1 MSVREGIG
9 TLSPRR
15 PVQVD
20 VSPRATVRVVRIAV
34 VVPCYNR
41 RADAEAVLED
51 LARVEV
57 EWRIQADAERAG
69 TECRPTKGRPTRVDL
84 RVLLVDNAS
93 DQPLST
99 VTGSWAGKKPGEG
112 GVWLE
117 HLRSPTNSGGSGG
130 YNQGMAR
137 VLSWW
142 QTAGGWDPE
151 YVWLVDSD
159 ARVAPKTLSA
169 LLEVMER
176 DASIVAAGS
185 VICDP
190 LTGQAFELGGNQ
202 NPRTGHFEPMVLG
215 EVGVVG
221 GDDGLVDCDY
231 VAACC
236 ALVRSDAI
244 RATGLFPDRFLNA
257 DDVEWFIRMKQTT
270 GGRIV
275 GVPSS
280 LAMHPR
286 FDRFPTWTRYYM
298 CRNAMGPLEAVG
310 GGVWSRFVRAKQEV
324 LRAVQQAIMG
334 RMDLAGLHVR
344 GLKHAAEAKTIGMAP
359 DGVIKL
365 EPTRPWK
372 HLRED
377 LERQLSSRAR
387 GAGTWVLNDLA
398 IGSEAEEE
406 MRSHIEQMG
415 GVCRWPTP
423 KRERGVAASVLAAAG
438 RWCFG
443 PRADV
448 AVVPARGRPSAWLSG
463 RVMVQATPPGYV
475 IKRYGRVRT
484 ITNAAKV
491 LLVGGWQGLRCTFR
505 AAEFCE
511 LPEAPSGPVAGS
523 GMGDVRDRAALPPS
537 AQTGSRSNE
546 QAGES
551 GGKTGAPT
559 GRAAATSPMG
569 EVGQAGRQ
577 AHAPS
582 LTVIVLS
589 YNRWDALRATLQSL
603 LADPTV
609 QAAGGAESI
618 LVADNGST
626 DGTPGKLAAEFPGV
640 GVMAMDTNLGVEAFN
655 LAVGACESD
664 LVLVLD
670 DDATVV
676 PRALRSAV
684 ECLEARPELGAV
696 AFLPRHPRTGR
707 AEWSFGERDDVGR
720 WTSDAWPVM
729 GCANLVRRRDWAAAG
744 GYEQEFFLYRNDTDL
759 ALKMLA
765 MRRGVYFDSTW
776 VALHDTAAGA
786 GSRKSARWHRMATR
800 NWVWVCR
807 RHGRG
812 AARVGAAAAGWVWAH
827 ALAGLSPARQW
838 ATLRGGVE
846 GVVSA
851 PPPLNAAV
859 APDGSHLAGLLALR
873 RGAKRHRRA

>member
-1 MSVREGIG
+1 MGVGIGGGPSVREGIAE
-9 TLSPRR
+9 LLPRR
-15 PVQVD
+15 PVRVEVD
-20 VSPRATVRVVRIAV
+20 GAAAVRVVRIAV
-34 VVPCYNR
+34 VVPCFNR
-41 RADAEAVLED
+41 RPDAEAVLED
-51 LARVEV
+51 LARVELEGDGRRV
-57 EWRIQADAERAG
+57 EM
-69 TECRPTKGRPTRVDL
+69 

-93 DQPLST
+93 DEPLST

-130 YNQGMAR
+130 YNLGMAR

-142 QTAGGWDPE
+142 QQGEGWDPE

-159 ARVAPKTLSA
+159 ARVAPGTLGP

-176 DASIVAAGS
+176 DESIVGAGS

-221 GDDGLVDCDY
+221 GEDGLVDCDY

-270 GGRIV
+270 GGRVV
-275 GVPSS
+275 GVPRS

-298 CRNAMGPLEAVG
+298 CRNAFGPLEAVG
-310 GGVWSRFVRAKQEV
+310 GGAWSRFVRAKQEV
-324 LRAVQQAIMG
+324 LRGVQQAIMG

-344 GLKHAAEAKTIGMAP
+344 GLKDAADAKTIGIAP
-359 DGVIKL
+359 DGVIRL

-377 LERQLSSRAR
+377 LERELGPRAK
-387 GAGTWVLNDLA
+387 GAGVWVLNELA
-398 IGSEAEEE
+398 IGEAAERE
-406 MRSHIEQMG
+406 MQSQLDAT
-415 GVCRWPTP
+415 GVERKWPTP
-423 KRERGVAASVLAAAG
+423 KRERGVAASLLGAAG
-438 RWCFG
+438 RWVFG

-448 AVVPARGRPSAWLSG
+448 AVVPARGKPSAWLSG
-463 RVMVQATPPGYV
+463 RVMVQGTPPGYV
-475 IKRYGRVRT
+475 IKRFGRVRT
-484 ITNAAKV
+484 VVDAARV
-491 LLVGGWQGLRCTFR
+491 LVMGGWQGLRCTFR

-511 LPEAPSGPVAGS
+511 LPKVGNVGCGMLDVGRGGDFGLRILDCGLSGEEGREKVGTAGAPSAAIGGTSPLGEVERG
-523 GMGDVRDRAALPPS
+523 GDV
-537 AQTGSRSNE
+537 Q
-546 QAGES
+546 QA
-551 GGKTGAPT
+551 
-559 GRAAATSPMG
+559 
-569 EVGQAGRQ
+569 V
-577 AHAPS
+577 S
-582 LTVIVLS
+582 LTVVVLS
-589 YNRWDALRATLQSL
+589 YNRWSALRSTLDSL
-603 LADPTV
+603 RADPTV
-609 QAAGGAESI
+609 RAAGGDAAI
-618 LVADNGST
+618 VVVDNGST
-626 DGTPGKLAAEFPGV
+626 DGTPEKLAAEFAGV
-640 GVMAMDTNLGVEAFN
+640 RVIAMDSNLGVDAFN
-655 LAVGACESD
+655 VAVGTCEGE

-676 PRALRSAV
+676 PRALREAV
-684 ECLEARPELGAV
+684 ARMMSRPELGAV
-696 AFLPRHPRTGR
+696 AFLPRHPRTGQ

-729 GCANLVRRRDWAAAG
+729 GCANLVRRRDWVAAG
-744 GYEQEFFLYRNDTDL
+744 GYEREFFLYRNDTDL
-759 ALKMLA
+759 ALKLLA
-765 MRRGVYFDSTW
+765 MGRGVHFDSTW
-776 VALHDTAAGA
+776 VAMHDTTAGA
-786 GSRKSARWHRMATR
+786 GAKKSANWHRLATR

-812 AARVGAAAAGWVWAH
+812 VGRVVAAAAGWAWAH
-827 ALAGLSPARQW
+827 RLAGVSVLRQW

-846 GVVSA
+846 GVVRRA
-851 PPPLNAAV
+851 PGLAAGV
-859 APDGSHLAGLLALR
+859 GEPDGSQLSRLLALR
-873 RGAKRHRRA
+873 GGARRHKRV